1 LERETMRYIFLA
13 FLFAGFFNLFGQT
26 GNYFLSHFAPSE
38 KKYDN
43 VCFAMVQTEQGLMYF
58 ATRSGVLEFDGRNW
72 NLIPGKGAVYSL
84 QINAEGNIYWAG
96 ADGYGKLEVG
106 DDGFL
111 QLKTWSRPDV
121 KDVYQCLAVKD
132 KLYFLTDEALYMH
145 KEANKP
151 VRLQATAA
159 SGSFTGMTE
168 IFGSIYLNTGQGIL
182 KADGDRM
189 VTTSLGFSSDDEILF
204 SSAYQNMYLVGLANN
219 KLYLCGEDL
228 RPREMV
234 LEDQPYIAASV
245 VVSGTW
251 VNRDLLVLGTLRGGL
266 IFVHAASGKTQ
277 EIINYSTGLPDNEV
291 YALMNDRSQSIW
303 LAHEYGFTRVSPYL
317 PFRSFSHYDGLKGNL
332 LCALSLGDQVYVG
345 TSLGLFALQ
354 KEEVFEEIVHYDYIL
369 KPVKK
374 EIKKEI
380 KTEAVIPS
388 SPPVAEA
395 KPPAVEVQ
403 SKKKGLLWFL
413 KRKRVESKPAPETKP
428 DVDATVPEEPAVLS
442 SVNTNPAAKPSY
454 QRIKKV
460 EKVLRSAH
468 YVYKKV
474 AGIDAK
480 ITSLEQVG
488 EQLVA
493 AGLGGAYEVTGL
505 QAKALM
511 DEPVRSV
518 FHAADEKMLFI
529 STYKDEIRTL
539 VRTDKGWQATS
550 ALNPLDEPVIY
561 IFKGAD
567 HEYWLCGLD
576 KLHRVEI
583 ENQQIKTIQSIAVN
597 NPNFEG
603 TAGIYRNNEVVAIN
617 AQGFFRYDRSRQ
629 QFAPIDTL
637 AKPLRYFAGDN
648 DIWFRDAH
656 RWNLFGQ
663 HPGQSNLDL
672 LNLFSDLRF
681 IASDQTT
688 DNLWLITGN
697 NELYKFFGERF
708 TPYEPGYP
716 LLLKSVRNDKR
727 KVSRAGLMEL
737 DQEKSSVSFEIV
749 QPDYLASESVEYRYQ
764 LFGLEKGWSEWS
776 SSYNMIDFPYLP
788 AGEYSLLAQ
797 AKDIFGKVKDL
808 PPVSFE
814 VLPPYWKRPW
824 FYALEFALFASLVLL
839 SFRLSTR
846 YRFISRVLSLLTI
859 ILLIQFIQTVIAET
873 FETRTSPVKDFF
885 MQVLVAFLILPV
897 EGYLRKHMLR
907 SLGAKT
913 ALHRFVSP
921 STKAAVIVEDE
932 KQEEN

>member
-1 LERETMRYIFLA
+1 
-13 FLFAGFFNLFGQT
+13 
-26 GNYFLSHFAPSE
+26 
-38 KKYDN
+38 
-43 VCFAMVQTEQGLMYF
+43 MYF

-84 QINAEGNIYWAG
+84 QINAAGDMYWAG
-96 ADGYGKLEVG
+96 ADGYGKLEA
-106 DDGFL
+106 DDNGFL
-111 QLKTWSRPDV
+111 QLKTWSRPEV

-132 KLYFLTDEALYMH
+132 KVYFLTDEALYMH
-145 KEANKP
+145 KEENKP
-151 VRLQATAA
+151 VRLQATTV
-159 SGSFTGMTE
+159 SGSFTGMSE

-182 KADGDRM
+182 KADGDRL
-189 VTTSLGFSSDDEILF
+189 VATTLGFSNDDEILF
-204 SSAYQNMYLVGLANN
+204 SAAYQNMYLVGLANN

-234 LEDQPYIAASV
+234 LEDQPYITASV

-291 YALMNDRSQSIW
+291 YALMNDKSQSIW

-317 PFRSFSHYDGLKGNL
+317 PFRSFSHYDGLQGNL

-345 TSLGLFALQ
+345 TSLGLYALQ
-354 KEEVFEEIVHYDYIL
+354 KEEVFEEIVHYDYVL
-369 KPVKK
+369 KAEKKEVKK
-374 EIKKEI
+374 ES
-380 KTEAVIPS
+380 KTEAVPPS
-388 SPPVAEA
+388 ASPPTEEA
-395 KPPAVEVQ
+395 KPPVVEAQ
-403 SKKKGLLWFL
+403 SKKKGFLWFL
-413 KRKRVESKPAPETKP
+413 KRKKVEPNPKTEAKP
-428 DVDATVPEEPAVLS
+428 DVAVPMPAEPEVRA
-442 SVNTNPAAKPSY
+442 NTNPVAKPSY

-460 EKVLRSAH
+460 DKVLRSAH

-474 AGIDAK
+474 SGIDAK

-488 EQLVA
+488 GQLVA
-493 AGLGGAYEVTGL
+493 AGLGGAYQVTGL
-505 QAKALM
+505 QARPLVE
-511 DEPVRSV
+511 EPVRSV
-518 FHAADEKMLFI
+518 FNAASEKMLFI

-539 VRTDKGWQATS
+539 VLGDKGWQA
-550 ALNPLDEPVIY
+550 ANVLNPLDEPVIY

-567 HEYWLCGLD
+567 HEFWLCGLD
-576 KLHRVEI
+576 KVHRVEI
-583 ENQQIKTIQSIAVN
+583 EDQQIKTIQSIPVN
-597 NPNFEG
+597 NPNFDG
-603 TAGIYRNNEVVAIN
+603 TAGIFRNNEVVAIN
-617 AQGFFRYDRSRQ
+617 SQGFFKYDRTHQ
-629 QFAPIDTL
+629 TFVPIDTL
-637 AKPLRYFAGDN
+637 AKPLRYFASDN

-681 IASDQTT
+681 IASDQNS

-697 NELYKFFGERF
+697 NELYKFFGEKF

-716 LLLKSVRNDKR
+716 LLLKSIRNDKR
-727 KVSRAGLMEL
+727 KVSRAGMMEL

-749 QPDYLASESVEYRYQ
+749 QPDYLGSESVEYRYQ

-776 SSYNMIDFPYLP
+776 CSYNMVDFPYLP
-788 AGEYSLLAQ
+788 AGEYTLLAQ

-808 PPVSFE
+808 PPVAFE
-814 VLPPYWKRPW
+814 VSPPYWKRPW
-824 FYALEFALFASLVLL
+824 FYALEFVLFASLVLL

-859 ILLIQFIQTVIAET
+859 ILLIQFIQTAIGET

-897 EGYLRKHMLR
+897 EGYLRKLMLR

-921 STKAAVIVEDE
+921 KSAVAVEE
-932 KQEEN
+932 KEEEN

>member
-1 LERETMRYIFLA
+1 
-13 FLFAGFFNLFGQT
+13 
-26 GNYFLSHFAPSE
+26 
-38 KKYDN
+38 
-43 VCFAMVQTEQGLMYF
+43 MVQTEQGIMYF

-72 NLIPGKGAVYSL
+72 NLIPGKGAIYSL
-84 QINAEGNIYWAG
+84 QIDAAGDMYWAG
-96 ADGYGKLEVG
+96 ADGYGKLEA
-106 DDGFL
+106 DDKGFL
-111 QLKTWSRPDV
+111 QLKTWSRPEV
-121 KDVYQCLAVKD
+121 KDVYQCLVVKD
-132 KLYFLTDEALYMH
+132 KVYFLTDVALYMH
-145 KEANKP
+145 KEETKP
-151 VRLQATAA
+151 IRLPATTL

-168 IFGSIYLNTGQGIL
+168 LFGSIYLNTGQGIL
-182 KADGDRM
+182 KADGDHL
-189 VTTSLGFSSDDEILF
+189 VATTLGFSNEDEILF
-204 SSAYQNMYLVGLANN
+204 SSAYQNMYIVGLANN

-234 LEDQPYIAASV
+234 LEDQPYITASV
-245 VVSGTW
+245 VVSGSW

-266 IFVHAASGKTQ
+266 IFIHAASGKTQ

-291 YALMNDRSQSIW
+291 YALMNDKSQSIW

-317 PFRSFSHYDGLKGNL
+317 PFRSFSHYDGLQGNL

-345 TSLGLFALQ
+345 TSLGLYALQ
-354 KEEVFEEIVHYDYIL
+354 KEEVFEEVIHYDYVL
-369 KPVKK
+369 KPAKKEVKK
-374 EIKKEI
+374 EAAPPLASPPAEETK
-380 KTEAVIPS
+380 
-388 SPPVAEA
+388 PPVAEA
-395 KPPAVEVQ
+395 Q
-403 SKKKGLLWFL
+403 SKKKGFLWFL
-413 KRKRVESKPAPETKP
+413 KRKRVESKPTTEGKADVAVTPVEPE
-428 DVDATVPEEPAVLS
+428 ATSPA
-442 SVNTNPAAKPSY
+442 NTNPAAKPSY

-488 EQLVA
+488 DHLVA

-505 QAKALM
+505 QAWPLVE
-511 DEPVRSV
+511 EPVRSV
-518 FHAADEKMLFI
+518 FNAADEKMLFI
-529 STYKDEIRTL
+529 STYKDEIRTMVL
-539 VRTDKGWQATS
+539 GEEGWQTS
-550 ALNPLDEPVIY
+550 SILNPLDEPVIH
-561 IFKGAD
+561 IFKGAE
-567 HEYWLCGLD
+567 HEFWLCGLD
-576 KLHRVEI
+576 QVHRVEI
-583 ENQQIKTIQSIAVN
+583 ENQQIKTIQSIPVN
-597 NPNFEG
+597 NPNFDG
-603 TAGIYRNNEVVAIN
+603 TAGIFRKNEVVAIN
-617 AQGFFRYDRSRQ
+617 SQGFFKYDRSRQ
-629 QFAPIDTL
+629 TFVPIDTL
-637 AKPLRYFAGDN
+637 AKPLRYFASDN

-681 IASDQTT
+681 IASDQTS

-697 NELYKFFGERF
+697 NELYKFFGEKF

-716 LLLKSVRNDKR
+716 LLLKSVRNDNR

-749 QPDYLASESVEYRYQ
+749 QPDYLGSESVEYRYQ

-776 SSYNMIDFPYLP
+776 SSYNIVDFPYLP
-788 AGEYSLLAQ
+788 AGEYTLMAQ
-797 AKDIFGKVKDL
+797 AKDIFGKVQDL
-808 PPVSFE
+808 PPVKFE

-824 FYALEFALFASLVLL
+824 FYAMEFALFASLVLL

-846 YRFISRVLSLLTI
+846 YRFISRILSLLTI
-859 ILLIQFIQTVIAET
+859 ILLIQFIQTAIGET

-885 MQVLVAFLILPV
+885 VQVLVAFLILPV
-897 EGYLRKHMLR
+897 EGYLRKLMLR
-907 SLGAKT
+907 SLGAQT

-921 STKAAVIVEDE
+921 KPPVAVEE